1 MKCARCGRE
10 LTRDEIGISYKLISR
25 AAKDLNCLDC
35 LSKVYGVTVE
45 QLNALIDK
53 FRASGCSLF
62 S

>member
-1 MKCARCGRE
+1 MRCARCGRE
-10 LTRDEIGISYKLISR
+10 LTRDEIGISRKLINR
-25 AAKDLNCLDC
+25 GTKDCCCLDC

-62 S
+62 N